1 MGNTVY
7 ILGAGFSKYA
17 NLPLINNFYFRS
29 KDIFSELTDDK
40 TKGAFQ
46 DIFDFYK
53 KYSHVKS
60 YMNTDLQNIEEL
72 LSIIE
77 MNSFL
82 SYQKMNMIKNSYL
95 LYLKTVIEKCT
106 PDLNHNKNPNNS
118 VNSYEDLY
126 SKFISLVFGINF
138 NFDQKG
144 KKFLERDKKNN
155 NGIIS
160 LNYDLLLEKI
170 LQIIN
175 DYKFNEIRNTNQPFL
190 DFYYGLD
197 ENNYSRLENYGKK
210 ISLKYAKIHGSINFH
225 KKDNN
230 NIPLIIPPTWNKTS
244 EKEMKPVWQLA
255 YELLK
260 NSEEIVFIGYSL
272 PETDLYVKY
281 LLINGINDCFNLK
294 KITIV
299 CPDDENENIR
309 RRYEKFF
316 PLSFRNK
323 GKGDVGFEFIP
334 KRFEEWIKEQITK
347 PKAKITVKSFG

>member
-1 MGNTVY
+1 MGNKVY
-7 ILGAGFSKYA
+7 ILGAGFSRYA
-17 NLPLINNFYFRS
+17 KLPLMNNFYSRS
-29 KDIFSELTDDK
+29 REIFKELNDDDTIKAFKDV
-40 TKGAFQ
+40 
-46 DIFDFYK
+46 YK
-53 KYSHVKS
+53 FWEKYSQVKS
-60 YMNTDLQNIEEL
+60 YMNVDLLNIEEL

-82 SYQKMNMIKNSYL
+82 SEEKRNKKKNSYL
-95 LYLKTVIEKCT
+95 IYLKTVIEKCT
-106 PDLNHNKNPNNS
+106 PDLKFENLNYF
-118 VNSYEDLY
+118 VNSIEDIY

-138 NFDQKG
+138 NFDHKD
-144 KKFLERDKKNN
+144 KKFIERNRKNN